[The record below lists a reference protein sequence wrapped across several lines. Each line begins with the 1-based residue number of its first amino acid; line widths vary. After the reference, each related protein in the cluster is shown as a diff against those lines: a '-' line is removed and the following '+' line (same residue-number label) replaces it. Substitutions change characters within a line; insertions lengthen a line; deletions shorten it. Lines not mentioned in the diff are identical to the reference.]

1 MKPKFEI
8 IWGRCGETA
17 ETLDIDRCQEIR
29 LIDAK
34 LVTSNPTFKYAI
46 AFPSTGFSTGI
57 RYIYPDGLKN
67 CRYYLNGK
75 EISLPTDTIEH
86 FWKELYAL
94 ANNEYTRWLLD
105 TL

>member
-8 IWGRCGETA
+8 IWGRWQAA
-17 ETLDIDRCQEIR
+17 ELLDIDRCQEIR

-34 LVTSNPTFKYAI
+34 HVSSNPTIKYAV
-46 AFPSTGFSTGI
+46 AFPTTGVSSGI
-57 RYIYPDGLKN
+57 KYIYPDGLKIY
-67 CRYYLNGK
+67 RYRLNGK